1 MVGLFS
7 TLARSARDS
16 TPGVEGPGYTLLAH
30 EVSVAGLVGEAVA
43 RTRSLGMSPDEEQQR
58 EAERQQREVEKAL
71 REEALRKIAEMKRKQ
86 RERRKRREQG

>member
-16 TPGVEGPGYTLLAH
+16 TPGVEGPGCTLLAH

-43 RTRSLGMSPDEEQQR
+43 HTRSLRMSSEDEQQQ
-58 EAERQQREVEKAL
+58 EAERQQHKAEKAL